1 MNLYRHHFTDGSE
14 FAAAPGK
21 QVCVGRNYAEHAK
34 ELGNEIPDT
43 PLLFMKPAT
52 AMVAMAE
59 PLELPAGDG
68 SCHHELELALLIGQ
82 PLSRAAPGQCRAAVA
97 GIGLALDLTLRDL
110 QSELKKK
117 GQPWERAKAFDG
129 ASPLSAF
136 IPFEQDLDFASL
148 KLRLTR
154 NGGVQ
159 QQGSCADMLF
169 SVETL
174 LSEIS
179 HNFSLMPG
187 DVVLTGTPAGVGP
200 LCSGDHLLCELEGL
214 LKVETVVL

>member
-1 MNLYRHHFTDGSE
+1 MNLYRHHFIDGRE
-14 FAAAPGK
+14 FTAVPGK
-21 QVCVGRNYAEHAK
+21 LVCVGRNYAEHVK
-34 ELGNEIPDT
+34 ELGNEMPDA

-59 PLELPAGDG
+59 PLMLPAGDG
-68 SCHHELELALLIGQ
+68 SCHHELELALLIAQ
-82 PLSRAAPGQCRAAVA
+82 PLSHAEPKECRAAIA

-110 QSELKKK
+110 QAELKKK
-117 GQPWERAKAFDG
+117 GHPWERAKAFDG
-129 ASPLSAF
+129 ASPLSSF
-136 IPFEQDLDFASL
+136 IPFDPDLDFAQL
-148 KLRLTR
+148 NLRLSR

-169 SVETL
+169 SVEAL

-179 HNFSLMPG
+179 QSFSLMPG

-200 LCSGDHLLCELEGL
+200 LYSGDHLLCELEGL
-214 LKVETVVL
+214 LKIETIVI